1 MEEIKEFCEYRYH
14 ISTGC
19 NVINLDGLWDRC
31 FSKAPPVIDR
41 REGYLRSFMNKHI
54 LVTNDDGVLAPGLL
68 ALAQEMR
75 KLGKVNI
82 LAPDR
87 NWSAGGH
94 VKTLD
99 RALRVR
105 EFILADGSKAFASDG
120 APSDCVALATL
131 GYFKEPIDLVVSGI
145 NLGANLGHD
154 VTYSG
159 TVTAAMEAVIANVPG
174 IAVSLETIEGH
185 LADVDFGPAARA
197 ASKVVQHVIEN
208 GLPSEILLNVNV
220 PLLKDEEICGFR
232 LTRQGLRVYHSRL
245 DEGVDPRG
253 RPYYWIAGD
262 APTGVPERGTDIG
275 ALAEGCVSV
284 TPLHL
289 DLTAYRAVTDLSTW
303 SWDEENPLPFFEL
316 HVQERKEKV

>member
-1 MEEIKEFCEYRYH
+1 
-14 ISTGC
+14 
-19 NVINLDGLWDRC
+19 
-31 FSKAPPVIDR
+31 
-41 REGYLRSFMNKHI
+41 MNKHI

-68 ALAQEMR
+68 ALALEMR
-75 KLGKVNI
+75 KLGKVSI

-87 NWSAGGH
+87 NWSGGGH

-105 EFILADGSKAFASDG
+105 EFRLADGSVGFASDG

-145 NLGANLGHD
+145 NVGANLGHD

-159 TVTAAMEAVIANVPG
+159 TVTAAMEAVIAGVPG
-174 IAVSLETIEGH
+174 IAVSLETIDGYPGEI
-185 LADVDFGPAARA
+185 DFSPAARA
-197 ASKVVQHVIEN
+197 ANKVVQHVVEN
-208 GLPSEILLNVNV
+208 GLPAEILLNVNV
-220 PLLKDEEICGFR
+220 PLLKDEEINGFR

-245 DEGVDPRG
+245 DERLDPRG
-253 RPYYWIAGD
+253 RPYYWIGGD

-289 DLTAYRAVTDLSTW
+289 DLTAYRSLTDLNTW
-303 SWDEENPLPFFEL
+303 SWEEDAPIPFFEMNL
-316 HVQERKEKV
+316 QESKE